1 MMKNRIL
8 YTSGD
13 GKFVETSWKKSRH
26 KDNEISVKALMTGIC
41 RSDIDMMQGNF
52 GPLPIHMQGHEGLAE
67 VIEVGKD
74 IVGIVPGNIV
84 ATRGEP
90 AFSDYYNVR
99 HGEYVIVPSADPKY
113 ILEPV
118 ACGINVIHQAFPMLR
133 SVQGNG
139 ARLLILGSGFL
150 AWIAY
155 QTILTHGLKFD
166 IHVVGSSNKDL
177 WRMECTLDSEPRG
190 QYDVI
195 VDLKDDNS
203 VLDKNLLK
211 PGGVWVLASE
221 KKQSITTNFSQML
234 WNATNII
241 CPSPR
246 TSQFHYCMLTAKDW
260 IEEGILEV
268 DNFWTRG
275 YSRNTE
281 WQQAFD
287 DGLNRL
293 AGYSRGYLIW
303 D

>member
-8 YTSGD
+8 YTD
-13 GKFVETSWKKSRH
+13 GKGSFVETSWKKPQH
-26 KDNEISVKALMTGIC
+26 KDNEISVKAIMTGIC

-67 VIEVGKD
+67 VVEVGKD
-74 IVGIVPGNIV
+74 IVGIIPGNIV

-118 ACGINVIHQAFPMLR
+118 ACGINIINQAFPMLR

-166 IHVVGSSNKDL
+166 IHVVGNSNKDL

-190 QYDVI
+190 HYEVV
-195 VDLKDDNS
+195 VDLKDDSS
-203 VLDKNLLK
+203 VLDKSLLK
-211 PGGVWVLASE
+211 PGGIWILAAE
-221 KKQSITTNFSQML
+221 KKQLITTNFSQML
-234 WNATNII
+234 WNATTII

-246 TSQFHYCMLTAKDW
+246 TSMFHYCMITAKDW
-260 IEEGILEV
+260 IEEGILVV
-268 DNFWTRG
+268 DNFWSRG

-281 WQQAFD
+281 WQQAFE
-287 DGLNRL
+287 DGVNRP